1 MWIKWLIMVSKY
13 TSTFKKEKNVWL
25 IPISNARF
33 FYFFLKET
41 EARGR
46 NRTPSCC
53 LKGRQ
58 ILVQHH
64 KQHTLLHSWNSDKN
78 QFRLAAGGKKT
89 SKKEAPGSSRL
100 EFPLWLVY
108 WIIQKLPFLLLFFV
122 VFYSSQHGL
131 TDHTCVCNFTGHTP
145 LIFIGL
151 TVLHSVGSRAR
162 ACHEE
167 NWHPSTAFQ
176 QSNNLL
182 DLRIQQVT
190 DFFFPLNLWFRLK
203 ALTAVFK
210 MSY

>member
-1 MWIKWLIMVSKY
+1 MSKY

-46 NRTPSCC
+46 NWTPNCC

-64 KQHTLLHSWNSDKN
+64 KQHTPLHSWNSDKN

-108 WIIQKLPFLLLFFV
+108 WIIQKLSFFFFFLLCFIAANTAWQIIHV
-122 VFYSSQHGL
+122 CVISRVTRHWYSLDSRYSIPLDPGLGPVMKKTDILPQHSSKVTICL
-131 TDHTCVCNFTGHTP
+131 T
-145 LIFIGL
+145 
-151 TVLHSVGSRAR
+151 
-162 ACHEE
+162 
-167 NWHPSTAFQ
+167 
-176 QSNNLL
+176 
-182 DLRIQQVT
+182 
-190 DFFFPLNLWFRLK
+190 
-203 ALTAVFK
+203 
-210 MSY
+210 